1 MEINNIEIKGKTVK
15 KKDKSKNGDSFKF
28 DVINDQII
36 VLAVADG
43 VSKSACDWLASDIA
57 CDKFIEMCN
66 LYSDELHND
75 DTLIKIINIVN
86 TSIINSDEK
95 CKGSTSVFSAIV
107 WNINDDFFRYVS
119 IGDSRIHK
127 YSQNKLSQISVDD
140 TKDEVYKDRTG
151 KPVLFAG
158 AYVSVSPITN
168 ALGTQDVRVIVK
180 KESIMPEDSIILS
193 SDGFYDC
200 MPSFS
205 EDIEVVLNSVNMQDE
220 IETVFN
226 KYSTYQKDDT
236 TVLFLRQKNT
246 EIKEFNLDDESLIEK
261 TPNHILS
268 ELFLKQLT
276 EAINEK
282 DEIKSNNILKIIN
295 QESLKFEKTE
305 LDKLIKLMKSIDF
318 NNYKIYRDIV
328 KLIGKN

>member
-1 MEINNIEIKGKTVK
+1 M
-15 KKDKSKNGDSFKF
+15 
-28 DVINDQII
+28 
-36 VLAVADG
+36 
-43 VSKSACDWLASDIA
+43 
-57 CDKFIEMCN
+57 
-66 LYSDELHND
+66 
-75 DTLIKIINIVN
+75 
-86 TSIINSDEK
+86 
-95 CKGSTSVFSAIV
+95 
-107 WNINDDFFRYVS
+107 
-119 IGDSRIHK
+119 
-127 YSQNKLSQISVDD
+127 
-140 TKDEVYKDRTG
+140 
-151 KPVLFAG
+151 LFAG

-236 TVLFLRQKNT
+236 TVLFLRQKNI

-268 ELFLKQLT
+268 DVFLKQLT

-282 DEIKSNNILKIIN
+282 NEVKCNKILKIIN
-295 QESLKFEKTE
+295 QESLKFEKLE
-305 LDKLIKLMKSIDF
+305 LDKLVKLMKSIDY

-328 KLIGKN
+328 KLMGKN